1 MKILIFASPRSGSTA
16 LIHAIAE
23 ILNLKKIIEPFNP
36 NNKNTPSQTPEN
48 SVTKIIAYNRP
59 IEFFQN
65 YINKFDKII
74 FLTRNDIQAAYESYI
89 YAYKE
94 NRNTLWHK
102 KYTYN
107 ESIERDELRY
117 NFIETCSNIVKEVA
131 KLNKKSYLIYEELY
145 SKDFNIYNKAIDK
158 VDFDIDRNYLR
169 VLLDPKNKLRQVNKT
184 KTLI

>member
-1 MKILIFASPRSGSTA
+1 MKVLIVASPRSGSTN
-16 LIHAIAE
+16 LTQAISE
-23 ILNLKKIIEPFNP
+23 ILKLKKVYEPFNP
-36 NNKNTPSQTPEN
+36 NTNKDPFLFPDN
-48 SVTKIIAYNRP
+48 SITKIIAYDKP
-59 IEFFQN
+59 IEFYLD
-65 YINKFDKII
+65 YISNFDRVIY
-74 FLTRNDIQAAYESYI
+74 LTRDNIEKAYESYI
-89 YAYKE
+89 HAYIQHSNKS
-94 NRNTLWHK
+94 WHK
-102 KYTYN
+102 KYIYN

>member
-1 MKILIFASPRSGSTA
+1 MKVLIVASPRSGSTN
-16 LIHAIAE
+16 LTQAISE
-23 ILNLKKIIEPFNP
+23 ILKLKKVYEPFNP
-36 NNKNTPSQTPEN
+36 NTNKDPFLFPDN
-48 SVTKIIAYNRP
+48 SITKIITYDKP
-59 IEFFQN
+59 IEFYLD
-65 YINKFDKII
+65 YISNFDRVIY
-74 FLTRNDIQAAYESYI
+74 LTRDNIEKAYESYI
-89 YAYKE
+89 HAYIQHSNKS
-94 NRNTLWHK
+94 WHK
-102 KYTYN
+102 KYIYN

-169 VLLDPKNKLRQVNKT
+169 VLLNPKNKLRQVNKT